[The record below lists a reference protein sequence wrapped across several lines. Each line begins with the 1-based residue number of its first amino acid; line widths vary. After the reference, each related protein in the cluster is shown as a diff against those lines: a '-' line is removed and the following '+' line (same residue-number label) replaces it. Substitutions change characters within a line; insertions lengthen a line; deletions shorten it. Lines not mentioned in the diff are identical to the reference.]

1 MAITGSMVWN
11 IETDNFQ
18 NCSGASLPY
27 PWDNQCVETANDDDD
42 GGDDD
47 DSKAYFQIVVYLEDV

>member
-1 MAITGSMVWN
+1 MVWN

-42 GGDDD
+42 GADDD
-47 DSKAYFQIVVYLEDV
+47 DSEPNRASSFICAA